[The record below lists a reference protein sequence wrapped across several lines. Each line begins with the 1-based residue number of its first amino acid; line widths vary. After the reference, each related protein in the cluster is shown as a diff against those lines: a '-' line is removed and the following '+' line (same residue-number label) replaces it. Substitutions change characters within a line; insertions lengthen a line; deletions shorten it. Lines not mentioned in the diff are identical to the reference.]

1 MIECY
6 SVIVVIDVGCIRLK
20 AETEAIDLTYLF
32 NLIKKKLLWII
43 LAVLLGSG
51 IMYIYVHF
59 FVSPTYTAVI
69 SFCVSTRPA
78 DDTISDGSGEELTR
92 QQQMVIQDLMQTDS
106 VILKHKTVTESISDR
121 MNGKY
126 SADQISSMIS
136 FSIPESSFI
145 MDVFV
150 TADNPEDAQLISNYI
165 DEYGTVKVQE
175 ITRTYIRSLKDAD
188 LPAAASTP
196 VKKYVLIGA
205 LLGLAI
211 SCAIIVIIGMLDT
224 TVKSEEEF
232 KRRIDIPVLGKIPS
246 MKSVEAAK
254 RKGY

>member
-1 MIECY
+1 M
-6 SVIVVIDVGCIRLK
+6 GCICLK
-20 AETEAIDLTYLF
+20 AEIEAIDLTYLF

-51 IMYIYVHF
+51 IMYAYVHF

-78 DDTISDGSGEELTR
+78 DHTISDGSGEELTR
-92 QQQMVIQDLMQTDS
+92 QQQVVIQDLMQTNS

-126 SADQISSMIS
+126 SANQISSMIS

-145 MDVFV
+145 LDVFV
-150 TADNPEDAQLISNYI
+150 TADNPEDAQLICNYI
-165 DEYGTVKVQE
+165 DEYGTDKVQE
-175 ITRTYIRSLKDAD
+175 ITRTYIRSLKAAD

-232 KRRIDIPVLGKIPS
+232 KKRIDIPVLGKIPS